1 MEVDA
6 SGNFVVAQEVIS
18 GQVDEDGNF
27 VAVDQL
33 TDSSGNVISQEQ
45 ATGTVDDY
53 GNIDATVQWTD
64 DSGNVVSQEHVT
76 GNVDDLSSDLSSLN
90 VQNDP
95 YGLSAYDNSG
105 GYADGQYDSSAGQYD
120 NTGYADE
127 QYDDGNGN
135 VYSIDAETKVNL
147 DALQQD
153 TLHGITQSNIDQSQQ
168 FIQDDIAQSN
178 PQYTIEDEYENYEGT
193 TGLGGL
199 AV

>member
-6 SGNFVVAQEVIS
+6 SGNLVVAQEVIS
-18 GQVDEDGNF
+18 GTVDEDGNF
-27 VAVDQL
+27 VAVDQV

-90 VQNDP
+90 VQSDP
-95 YGLSAYDNSG
+95 YGLSAYDSNGGYDNSG
-105 GYADGQYDSSAGQYD
+105 YTGDNGYADAETQAY
-120 NTGYADE
+120 
-127 QYDDGNGN
+127 
-135 VYSIDAETKVNL
+135 IDAS
-147 DALQQD
+147 QQE
-153 TLHGITQSNIDQSQQ
+153 TLHELSQSAIDQSQQ
-168 FIQDDIAQSN
+168 FTQDEIAQAN
-178 PQYTIEDEYENYEGT
+178 PQYTIEDEYGNYEGT